1 MSRSIL
7 LLLLALLSAPA
18 LAYLVFR
25 LARELGFLDPSRDL
39 EHEYRRTI
47 AVALYA
53 LLLFLS
59 IFLFGWGRGWPRA
72 WIIFGVVNGLALVV
86 FAAVGTVA
94 GVRLW
99 KIRHPAPPEPA
110 SSAEASDEGG
120 PAEEP
125 TPLPPQEPL

>member
-1 MSRSIL
+1 MNRPML
-7 LLLLALLSAPA
+7 LLLIALLAAPA

-25 LARELGFLDPSRDL
+25 LARELGFLDVSRDL

-47 AVALYA
+47 VVALYA

-59 IFLFGWGRGWPRA
+59 IFLFGWGKGWPRA

-86 FAAVGTVA
+86 FAGVGIVA

-99 KIRHPAPPEPA
+99 RIRHPAPPEPA
-110 SSAEASDEGG
+110 S
-120 PAEEP
+120 PAE
-125 TPLPPQEPL
+125 QEPL

>member
-1 MSRSIL
+1 MNRPMAL
-7 LLLLALLSAPA
+7 FLLALVAAPP

-25 LARELGFLDPSRDL
+25 LARELGFLDPPRDL

-47 AVALYA
+47 VLALYA

-59 IFLFGWGRGWPRA
+59 IFLFGWSKRWPRA
-72 WIIFGVVNGLALVV
+72 WILFGVVNGLALVV

-99 KIRHPAPPEPA
+99 KIRHPPPPEPS
-110 SSAEASDEGG
+110 SSAEASAEGG
-120 PAEEP
+120 PVEEP
-125 TPLPPQEPL
+125 APVSPQEPR